1 MDSPNASSKLVFSN
15 PCLINHIAFS
25 SCAAACGVSLA
36 LAKESSEEVSPVLRI
51 SVTSDSDVSIHFQLE
66 GKLIGPWVEEL
77 RQLSDT
83 ALLRNKTI
91 TLDLKKLWFT
101 DLEGAGLLREL
112 HQRQVSQI
120 NCSQFITQQ
129 LLAVHQPTMEE
140 EVPAM
145 IKTSEKARPLENQA
159 WSRNA
164 RGANVTKT
172 DSVESF
178 LIHRVINGDIECF
191 YELVRPYERAIFLA
205 ALSLVRNE
213 ADAEDIVQEAVLK
226 AFKGLRSFRQEA
238 KFSTWLIQITLN
250 EAKMRLRKDRPYLH
264 ESIEEGE
271 RGEDGDYIPKDFADW
286 REIPSEA
293 LEQKELREALIKAL
307 NSLPEKY
314 RTVFVLRDVQQLSI
328 AETVQ
333 ALGISEA
340 SVKTRLSRA
349 RLKMRDTLATSFWVR
364 FSSASGIGNS
374 TIG

>member
-1 MDSPNASSKLVFSN
+1 MARE
-15 PCLINHIAFS
+15 
-25 SCAAACGVSLA
+25 SL
-36 LAKESSEEVSPVLRI
+36 EEISPVLRI
-51 SVTSDSDVSIHFQLE
+51 SVTSDSDISIDFQLE

-77 RQLSDT
+77 RQLSNT
-83 ALLRNKTI
+83 ALLGNKTV

-101 DLEGAGLLREL
+101 DLEGAGLLCEL

-129 LLAVHQPTMEE
+129 LLAVHQPTIEKEAPTTMTT
-140 EVPAM
+140 
-145 IKTSEKARPLENQA
+145 TSENALPVEDQT
-159 WSRNA
+159 WSRKA
-164 RGANVTKT
+164 RGAKVTKT
-172 DSVESF
+172 NSGESC
-178 LIHRVINGDIECF
+178 LIGRVLNGESECF

-226 AFKGLRSFRQEA
+226 AFKGLHSFRQEA

-250 EAKMRLRKDRPYLH
+250 EAKIRLRKDRRHLY
-264 ESIEEGE
+264 ESMDEGQCS
-271 RGEDGDYIPKDFADW
+271 EDGDYIPKDLADW

-307 NSLPEKY
+307 NTLPERY

-349 RLKMRDTLATSFWVR
+349 RLKMRDTLATSLMR
-364 FSSASGIGNS
+364 LSA
-374 TIG
+374 

>member
-1 MDSPNASSKLVFSN
+1 M
-15 PCLINHIAFS
+15 
-25 SCAAACGVSLA
+25 
-36 LAKESSEEVSPVLRI
+36 LRI
-51 SVTSDSDVSIHFQLE
+51 SVTSDSEVSIHFQLE
-66 GKLIGPWVEEL
+66 GKLIGPWVDEL
-77 RQLSDT
+77 RQLSNT
-83 ALLRNKTI
+83 ALSENKTV
-91 TLDLKKLWFT
+91 TLDLKKLWFA
-101 DLEGAGLLREL
+101 DLAGAGLLRDL

-129 LLAVHQPTMEE
+129 LLSVHQPTMEGE
-140 EVPAM
+140 GPNM
-145 IKTSEKARPLENQA
+145 TKTLEKALPVENQT

-172 DSVESF
+172 NSAESF
-178 LIHRVINGDIECF
+178 LIHRVINGEIECF

-250 EAKMRLRKDRPYLH
+250 EAKLKLRKDRGHLY
-264 ESIEEGE
+264 ESMDEGQCS
-271 RGEDGDYIPKDFADW
+271 EDGDYVPKDLADW

-293 LEQKELREALIKAL
+293 LEQKVLREALIKAV

-328 AETVQ
+328 AETVE

-349 RLKMRDTLATSFWVR
+349 RLKMRDALVPSEV
-364 FSSASGIGNS
+364 SL
-374 TIG
+374 

>member
-1 MDSPNASSKLVFSN
+1 
-15 PCLINHIAFS
+15 
-25 SCAAACGVSLA
+25 
-36 LAKESSEEVSPVLRI
+36 VLRI

-140 EVPAM
+140 EAPAM
-145 IKTSEKARPLENQA
+145 TKTSEEARPLENQT

-164 RGANVTKT
+164 RGANVTKS
-172 DSVESF
+172 DSAESF

-226 AFKGLRSFRQEA
+226 AFKGLHSFRQEA

-250 EAKMRLRKDRPYLH
+250 EAKMRLRKDRRHLY
-264 ESIEEGE
+264 ESLDEGQCS
-271 RGEDGDYIPKDFADW
+271 EDGDYVPKDLADW

-314 RTVFVLRDVQQLSI
+314 RTVFVLRDVQKLTI

-349 RLKMRDTLATSFWVR
+349 RLKMRDTLATSFRCV
-364 FSSASGIGNS
+364 SQAQVESGTRLSVNQRTLGFRA
-374 TIG
+374 

>member
-1 MDSPNASSKLVFSN
+1 M
-15 PCLINHIAFS
+15 
-25 SCAAACGVSLA
+25 
-36 LAKESSEEVSPVLRI
+36 LRI
-51 SVTSDSDVSIHFQLE
+51 SVTSDSDVSIDFQLE

-77 RQLSDT
+77 RQLSNT
-83 ALLRNKTI
+83 ALLGNKTV

-101 DLEGAGLLREL
+101 DLEGAGLLCEL

-140 EVPAM
+140 EAPAM
-145 IKTSEKARPLENQA
+145 TKTSEKARPLENQT
-159 WSRNA
+159 WTRNA
-164 RGANVTKT
+164 RGAKVTKT
-172 DSVESF
+172 NSGESC
-178 LIHRVINGDIECF
+178 LIGRVLNGESECF

-226 AFKGLRSFRQEA
+226 AFKGLHSFRQEA

-250 EAKMRLRKDRPYLH
+250 EAKMRLRKDRPYLY

-271 RGEDGDYIPKDFADW
+271 RGEDGDYIPKDLADW

-293 LEQKELREALIKAL
+293 LEQKELREALIKAV

-349 RLKMRDTLATSFWVR
+349 RLKMRDTLATSFR
-364 FSSASGIGNS
+364 CLSASLAARAVART
-374 TIG
+374 TIQG

>member
-1 MDSPNASSKLVFSN
+1 
-15 PCLINHIAFS
+15 
-25 SCAAACGVSLA
+25 
-36 LAKESSEEVSPVLRI
+36 VLRI

-66 GKLIGPWVEEL
+66 GKLVGPWVEEL

-83 ALLRNKTI
+83 ALLRSKTI

-112 HQRQVSQI
+112 RQRQVSQI

-129 LLAVHQPTMEE
+129 LLAVHQPTIEGE
-140 EVPAM
+140 APV
-145 IKTSEKARPLENQA
+145 TRPVENQT

-172 DSVESF
+172 NFAESR
-178 LIHRVINGDIECF
+178 LIHRVLDGEVEHF

-226 AFKGLRSFRQEA
+226 AFKGLHSFRQQA

-250 EAKMRLRKDRPYLH
+250 EAKMRLRKDRRHLY
-264 ESIEEGE
+264 ESLDEGQCS
-271 RGEDGDYIPKDFADW
+271 EDGDYVPKDLADW

-307 NSLPEKY
+307 NSLSEKY
-314 RTVFVLRDVQQLSI
+314 RTVFVLRDVQKLNI

-349 RLKMRDTLATSFWVR
+349 RLKMRDALAPS
-364 FSSASGIGNS
+364 IGVFRPNS
-374 TIG
+374 

>member
-1 MDSPNASSKLVFSN
+1 
-15 PCLINHIAFS
+15 
-25 SCAAACGVSLA
+25 
-36 LAKESSEEVSPVLRI
+36 VLRI

-91 TLDLKKLWFT
+91 TLDLNKLWFT
-101 DLEGAGLLREL
+101 DLEGAGLLRDL

-129 LLAVHQPTMEE
+129 LLAVHQPTIEE
-140 EVPAM
+140 EAPPM
-145 IKTSEKARPLENQA
+145 TTTSEKALPAENQT
-159 WSRNA
+159 WSRKA

-172 DSVESF
+172 NSGESC
-178 LIHRVINGDIECF
+178 LIDRALNGESECF

-250 EAKMRLRKDRPYLH
+250 EAKLKLRKDRRHLY
-264 ESIEEGE
+264 ESMDEGHCS
-271 RGEDGDYIPKDFADW
+271 EDGDYVPKDLADW

-307 NSLPEKY
+307 DSLPEKY
-314 RTVFVLRDVQQLSI
+314 RTVFVLRDMQQLSI
-328 AETVQ
+328 AETAQV
-333 ALGISEA
+333 LGISEA

-349 RLKMRDTLATSFWVR
+349 RLKMRDTLATSFRCV
-364 FSSASGIGNS
+364 SQAQVESGTRLSVNQRTLGFRA
-374 TIG
+374 

>member
-1 MDSPNASSKLVFSN
+1 M
-15 PCLINHIAFS
+15 
-25 SCAAACGVSLA
+25 
-36 LAKESSEEVSPVLRI
+36 LRI

-77 RQLSDT
+77 RQLSNT
-83 ALLRNKTI
+83 ALLANKAV

-101 DLEGAGLLREL
+101 DLPGAGLLRDL

-129 LLAVHQPTMEE
+129 LLAVDQPTIEE
-140 EVPAM
+140 EGAT
-145 IKTSEKARPLENQA
+145 ITKTSENALPAENQT
-159 WSRNA
+159 WSQNA
-164 RGANVTKT
+164 RGAKVTRT
-172 DSVESF
+172 NSAESC
-178 LIHRVINGDIECF
+178 LIHRVLDGEIECF

-250 EAKMRLRKDRPYLH
+250 EAKLKLRKDRRHLY
-264 ESIEEGE
+264 ESMDEGHCS
-271 RGEDGDYIPKDFADW
+271 EDGDYVPKDLADW

-293 LEQKELREALIKAL
+293 LEQKELREVLIKAL
-307 NSLPEKY
+307 DSLPEKY
-314 RTVFVLRDVQQLSI
+314 RTVFVLRDMQQLSI
-328 AETVQ
+328 AETAQV
-333 ALGISEA
+333 LGISEA

-349 RLKMRDTLATSFWVR
+349 RLKMRDALVPSEVSF
-364 FSSASGIGNS
+364 
-374 TIG
+374 

>member
-1 MDSPNASSKLVFSN
+1 
-15 PCLINHIAFS
+15 
-25 SCAAACGVSLA
+25 
-36 LAKESSEEVSPVLRI
+36 
-51 SVTSDSDVSIHFQLE
+51 LE

-77 RQLSDT
+77 RQLSNT
-83 ALLRNKTI
+83 ALLGNKTV
-91 TLDLKKLWFT
+91 TLDLEKLWFA
-101 DLEGAGLLREL
+101 DLAGAGLLRDL

-129 LLAVHQPTMEE
+129 LLAVHQPTIEGKGATMT
-140 EVPAM
+140 
-145 IKTSEKARPLENQA
+145 KTSEKALPAENQT
-159 WSRNA
+159 WSRKA

-172 DSVESF
+172 NSGESC
-178 LIHRVINGDIECF
+178 LIDRVLNGESECF

-250 EAKMRLRKDRPYLH
+250 EAKMRLRKDRRHLY
-264 ESIEEGE
+264 ESLDEGQCS
-271 RGEDGDYIPKDFADW
+271 EDGDYVPKDLADW

-307 NSLPEKY
+307 DSLPEKY
-314 RTVFVLRDVQQLSI
+314 RTVFVLRDMQQLSI
-328 AETVQ
+328 AETAQV
-333 ALGISEA
+333 LGISEA

-349 RLKMRDTLATSFWVR
+349 RLKMRDTLATSFRCV
-364 FSSASGIGNS
+364 SQAQVESGTRLSVNQRTLGFRA
-374 TIG
+374 

>member
-1 MDSPNASSKLVFSN
+1 M
-15 PCLINHIAFS
+15 
-25 SCAAACGVSLA
+25 
-36 LAKESSEEVSPVLRI
+36 LRI

-77 RQLSDT
+77 RQLSNT
-83 ALLRNKTI
+83 ALLGNKTV

-101 DLEGAGLLREL
+101 DLAGAGLLRDL

-129 LLAVHQPTMEE
+129 LLAVLQPIMEGEGPTMT
-140 EVPAM
+140 
-145 IKTSEKARPLENQA
+145 KTLENALPVENQT

-172 DSVESF
+172 NSAESF
-178 LIHRVINGDIECF
+178 LIHRVLNGEVECF

-205 ALSLVRNE
+205 ATSLIRNE

-250 EAKMRLRKDRPYLH
+250 EAKLKLKKDRRHLY
-264 ESIEEGE
+264 ESMDAGQCS
-271 RGEDGDYIPKDFADW
+271 EDGDYVPKDLADW

-307 NSLPEKY
+307 DSLPEKY

-333 ALGISEA
+333 VLGISEA

-349 RLKMRDTLATSFWVR
+349 RLKMRDALVPSEGSFR
-364 FSSASGIGNS
+364 LIADAKHMRPSCGK
-374 TIG
+374 

>member
-1 MDSPNASSKLVFSN
+1 
-15 PCLINHIAFS
+15 
-25 SCAAACGVSLA
+25 
-36 LAKESSEEVSPVLRI
+36 VLRI
-51 SVTSDSDVSIHFQLE
+51 SVTSDSDVSIDFQLE

-77 RQLSDT
+77 RQLSNT
-83 ALLRNKTI
+83 ALLGNKTV

-129 LLAVHQPTMEE
+129 LLAVHQRTIEGDA
-140 EVPAM
+140 PAM
-145 IKTSEKARPLENQA
+145 TKTSEKAQPIENHT

-164 RGANVTKT
+164 RGAVTET
-172 DSVESF
+172 NFSESR
-178 LIHRVINGDIECF
+178 LIHRVLNGESECF
-191 YELVRPYERAIFLA
+191 HELVRPYERAIFLA

-213 ADAEDIVQEAVLK
+213 ADAEDIVQEAVLN
-226 AFKGLRSFRQEA
+226 AFKRLHSFRQEA

-250 EAKMRLRKDRPYLH
+250 EAKMKLRKDRRHLY
-264 ESIEEGE
+264 ESLDEGQCS
-271 RGEDGDYIPKDFADW
+271 EDGDYVPKDLADW

-314 RTVFVLRDVQQLSI
+314 RTVFVLRDVQKLSI
-328 AETVQ
+328 AETAQV
-333 ALGISEA
+333 LGISEA

-349 RLKMRDTLATSFWVR
+349 RLKMRDALVPSEVSF
-364 FSSASGIGNS
+364 
-374 TIG
+374 

>member
-1 MDSPNASSKLVFSN
+1 
-15 PCLINHIAFS
+15 
-25 SCAAACGVSLA
+25 
-36 LAKESSEEVSPVLRI
+36 VLKI

-77 RQLSDT
+77 RQLSNT
-83 ALLRNKTI
+83 ALLGNKTV
-91 TLDLKKLWFT
+91 TLDLNKLWFT
-101 DLEGAGLLREL
+101 DLEGAGLLRDL

-129 LLAVHQPTMEE
+129 LLAVHQPTIEKEAPTTMTT
-140 EVPAM
+140 
-145 IKTSEKARPLENQA
+145 TSENALPVEDQT
-159 WSRNA
+159 WSRKA
-164 RGANVTKT
+164 RGAKVTKT
-172 DSVESF
+172 NSGESC
-178 LIHRVINGDIECF
+178 LIGRVLNGESECF

-226 AFKGLRSFRQEA
+226 AFKGLHSFRQEA

-250 EAKMRLRKDRPYLH
+250 EAKIRLRKDRRHLY
-264 ESIEEGE
+264 ESMDEGQCS
-271 RGEDGDYIPKDFADW
+271 EDGDYIPKDLADW

-293 LEQKELREALIKAL
+293 LEQKELREALIKAV
-307 NSLPEKY
+307 NSLPERY
-314 RTVFVLRDVQQLSI
+314 RTVFVLRDVQKLSI

-349 RLKMRDTLATSFWVR
+349 RLKMRDTLATSFR
-364 FSSASGIGNS
+364 CLSA
-374 TIG
+374 

>member
-1 MDSPNASSKLVFSN
+1 
-15 PCLINHIAFS
+15 
-25 SCAAACGVSLA
+25 
-36 LAKESSEEVSPVLRI
+36 VLRI

-112 HQRQVSQI
+112 HQRQVFQI

-140 EVPAM
+140 EAPAM
-145 IKTSEKARPLENQA
+145 TKTSEKARPLENQT

-172 DSVESF
+172 DSAESF

-191 YELVRPYERAIFLA
+191 YELVRPYARAIFLA

-226 AFKGLRSFRQEA
+226 AFKGLHSFRQEA

-250 EAKMRLRKDRPYLH
+250 EAKMRLRTDRRHLY
-264 ESIEEGE
+264 ESLDEGQCS
-271 RGEDGDYIPKDFADW
+271 EDGDYIPKDLADW

-307 NSLPEKY
+307 NSLPERY
-314 RTVFVLRDVQQLSI
+314 RTVFVLRDVQKLSI

-349 RLKMRDTLATSFWVR
+349 RLKIRDTLATSFR
-364 FSSASGIGNS
+364 CLSASLAARPSPGRPSRVERSRSPN
-374 TIG
+374 T

>member
-1 MDSPNASSKLVFSN
+1 
-15 PCLINHIAFS
+15 
-25 SCAAACGVSLA
+25 
-36 LAKESSEEVSPVLRI
+36 VLRI

-77 RQLSDT
+77 RQLSNT
-83 ALLRNKTI
+83 ALLANKAV

-101 DLEGAGLLREL
+101 DLPGASLLRDL

-129 LLAVHQPTMEE
+129 LLAVDQPTIEE
-140 EVPAM
+140 EGAT
-145 IKTSEKARPLENQA
+145 ITKTSENALPAENQT
-159 WSRNA
+159 WSQNA
-164 RGANVTKT
+164 RGAKVTRT
-172 DSVESF
+172 NSAESC
-178 LIHRVINGDIECF
+178 LIHRVLDGEIECF

-250 EAKMRLRKDRPYLH
+250 EAKLKLRKDRRHLY
-264 ESIEEGE
+264 ESLDDGQCSA
-271 RGEDGDYIPKDFADW
+271 DGDYVPKDLADW
-286 REIPSEA
+286 REIPSDA

-307 NSLPEKY
+307 NSLPDKY

-328 AETVQ
+328 TETAQV
-333 ALGISEA
+333 LGISEA

-349 RLKMRDTLATSFWVR
+349 RLKMRDTLATSFR
-364 FSSASGIGNS
+364 CLSASLAARPSPGRPSRVERSRSLNI
-374 TIG
+374 

>member
-1 MDSPNASSKLVFSN
+1 
-15 PCLINHIAFS
+15 
-25 SCAAACGVSLA
+25 
-36 LAKESSEEVSPVLRI
+36 VLRI
-51 SVTSDSDVSIHFQLE
+51 SVTSDSEVSIHFQLE

-101 DLEGAGLLREL
+101 DLEGAGLLRDL

-120 NCSQFITQQ
+120 NCSQFIAQQ
-129 LLAVHQPTMEE
+129 LLSVHQPTIEE
-140 EVPAM
+140 EAPTM
-145 IKTSEKARPLENQA
+145 TTTSEKALPVENQT
-159 WSRNA
+159 WSGNV

-172 DSVESF
+172 NSGESC
-178 LIHRVINGDIECF
+178 LIGRVLNGESECF

-226 AFKGLRSFRQEA
+226 AFKGLHSFRQEA

-250 EAKMRLRKDRPYLH
+250 EAKMRLRKDRRHLY
-264 ESIEEGE
+264 ESLDG
-271 RGEDGDYIPKDFADW
+271 GQCSEDGDYVPKDLADW

-293 LEQKELREALIKAL
+293 LEQKELREALIKAV

-314 RTVFVLRDVQQLSI
+314 RTVFVLRDVQKLSI

-349 RLKMRDTLATSFWVR
+349 RLKMRDTLATSFR
-364 FSSASGIGNS
+364 CLSASLAARAVART
-374 TIG
+374 TIQG

>member
-1 MDSPNASSKLVFSN
+1 
-15 PCLINHIAFS
+15 
-25 SCAAACGVSLA
+25 
-36 LAKESSEEVSPVLRI
+36 VLRI
-51 SVTSDSDVSIHFQLE
+51 SVTSDSDVSIHFLLE

-77 RQLSDT
+77 RQLSNT
-83 ALLRNKTI
+83 ALLGKKTI

-101 DLEGAGLLREL
+101 DLEGAGLLRDL

-129 LLAVHQPTMEE
+129 LLAVHQPTIEE
-140 EVPAM
+140 EVPTM
-145 IKTSEKARPLENQA
+145 ITTSEKALPVENQT
-159 WSRNA
+159 WSRKA

-172 DSVESF
+172 NSGESC
-178 LIHRVINGDIECF
+178 LIDRVLSGESECF

-226 AFKGLRSFRQEA
+226 AFKGLHSFRQEA

-250 EAKMRLRKDRPYLH
+250 EAKMRLRKDRRHLY
-264 ESIEEGE
+264 ESLDEG
-271 RGEDGDYIPKDFADW
+271 RCSEDGDYVPKDLADW

-314 RTVFVLRDVQQLSI
+314 RTVFVLRDVQKLSI

-349 RLKMRDTLATSFWVR
+349 RLKMRDTLATSFR
-364 FSSASGIGNS
+364 CLSASLAARAVART
-374 TIG
+374 TIQG

>member
-1 MDSPNASSKLVFSN
+1 
-15 PCLINHIAFS
+15 
-25 SCAAACGVSLA
+25 
-36 LAKESSEEVSPVLRI
+36 VLRI

-101 DLEGAGLLREL
+101 DLEGAGLLRDL

-129 LLAVHQPTMEE
+129 LLAVHQPTVEE
-140 EVPAM
+140 EAATM
-145 IKTSEKARPLENQA
+145 TTTSEKALPAENQT

-164 RGANVTKT
+164 RGANA
-172 DSVESF
+172 ESF
-178 LIHRVINGDIECF
+178 LIHRVINGEIDCF

-213 ADAEDIVQEAVLK
+213 ADAEDIVQEAALK

-250 EAKMRLRKDRPYLH
+250 EAKMRLRKDRRHLY
-264 ESIEEGE
+264 ESLDEG
-271 RGEDGDYIPKDFADW
+271 RPSEDGDYVPKDLADW

-293 LEQKELREALIKAL
+293 LEQKELREALINAL

-314 RTVFVLRDVQQLSI
+314 RTVFVLRDVQKLSI
-328 AETVQ
+328 AETVK

-349 RLKMRDTLATSFWVR
+349 RLKMRDTLATSFR
-364 FSSASGIGNS
+364 CLSA
-374 TIG
+374 

>member
-1 MDSPNASSKLVFSN
+1 M
-15 PCLINHIAFS
+15 
-25 SCAAACGVSLA
+25 
-36 LAKESSEEVSPVLRI
+36 LRI

-77 RQLSDT
+77 RQLSNT
-83 ALLRNKTI
+83 ALLANKAV

-101 DLEGAGLLREL
+101 DLPGAGLLRDL

-129 LLAVHQPTMEE
+129 LLAVDQPTIEE
-140 EVPAM
+140 EGAT
-145 IKTSEKARPLENQA
+145 ITKTSENALPAENQT
-159 WSRNA
+159 WSQNA
-164 RGANVTKT
+164 RGAKVTRT
-172 DSVESF
+172 NSAESC
-178 LIHRVINGDIECF
+178 LIDRVINGESDCF

-226 AFKGLRSFRQEA
+226 AFKGLHSFRQEA

-250 EAKMRLRKDRPYLH
+250 EAKMRLRKDRRHLYDALD
-264 ESIEEGE
+264 EG
-271 RGEDGDYIPKDFADW
+271 RRSEDGDYIPKDLADW

-293 LEQKELREALIKAL
+293 LEQKELREALIKAV
-307 NSLPEKY
+307 NSLPETY
-314 RTVFVLRDVQQLSI
+314 RTVFVLRDVQKLSI

-349 RLKMRDTLATSFWVR
+349 RLKMRDTLATSFR
-364 FSSASGIGNS
+364 CLSAQFLIRSRSSQVSARSIQENR
-374 TIG
+374 

>member
-1 MDSPNASSKLVFSN
+1 
-15 PCLINHIAFS
+15 
-25 SCAAACGVSLA
+25 
-36 LAKESSEEVSPVLRI
+36 VLRI
-51 SVTSDSDVSIHFQLE
+51 SVTSDSEVSIHFQLE

-77 RQLSDT
+77 RQLSNT
-83 ALLRNKTI
+83 ALLSNKTI
-91 TLDLKKLWFT
+91 TLDLKRLWFT
-101 DLEGAGLLREL
+101 DLEGAGLLRDL

-129 LLAVHQPTMEE
+129 LLAVHQPTIEE

-145 IKTSEKARPLENQA
+145 ITTSEKALPVESQT
-159 WSRNA
+159 WSRKA
-164 RGANVTKT
+164 RGASVTKT
-172 DSVESF
+172 NSGESC
-178 LIHRVINGDIECF
+178 LIDRVLNGESECF

-226 AFKGLRSFRQEA
+226 AFKGLHSFRQEA

-250 EAKMRLRKDRPYLH
+250 EAKLKLRKDRRHLY
-264 ESIEEGE
+264 ESLDEGQCSA
-271 RGEDGDYIPKDFADW
+271 DGDYVPKDLADW

-307 NSLPEKY
+307 NSLPDKY
-314 RTVFVLRDVQQLSI
+314 RTVFVLRDVQKLSI

-349 RLKMRDTLATSFWVR
+349 RLKMRDTLATSFR
-364 FSSASGIGNS
+364 CLSASLAARAVART
-374 TIG
+374 TIEG

>member
-1 MDSPNASSKLVFSN
+1 M
-15 PCLINHIAFS
+15 
-25 SCAAACGVSLA
+25 
-36 LAKESSEEVSPVLRI
+36 LRI

>member
-1 MDSPNASSKLVFSN
+1 
-15 PCLINHIAFS
+15 
-25 SCAAACGVSLA
+25 
-36 LAKESSEEVSPVLRI
+36 VLRI
-51 SVTSDSDVSIHFQLE
+51 SVTSDSDVSIQFQLE

-77 RQLSDT
+77 RQLSNT

-101 DLEGAGLLREL
+101 DLEGAGLLRDL
-112 HQRQVSQI
+112 YQRKVFQI
-120 NCSQFITQQ
+120 NCSQFIGQQ
-129 LLAVHQPTMEE
+129 LLAVLQPTIEAE
-140 EVPAM
+140 APAM
-145 IKTSEKARPLENQA
+145 TKTSEKALPLENQT

-164 RGANVTKT
+164 RGANITKT
-172 DSVESF
+172 NSAESF
-178 LIHRVINGDIECF
+178 LIHRVINGEIECF

-250 EAKMRLRKDRPYLH
+250 EAKMRLRKDRRHLY
-264 ESIEEGE
+264 ESLDDGQ
-271 RGEDGDYIPKDFADW
+271 RSEDGDYVPKDLADW

-314 RTVFVLRDVQQLSI
+314 RTVFVLRDVQKLSI

-349 RLKMRDTLATSFWVR
+349 RLKMRDALAPSLGVFR
-364 FSSASGIGNS
+364 PNS
-374 TIG
+374 

>member
-226 AFKGLRSFRQEA
+226 AFKGLHSFRQEA